1 MSTRSHIYLHTN
13 AYAQT
18 YKTNA
23 YKHTNTHT
31 RIYTMQYKSLIYD
44 FMFILLIKDSKIFLG
59 VCYNY
64 QYRVKKNKKN
74 KKIRYIIFQNVLL

>member
-23 YKHTNTHT
+23 YKHSHTQT
-31 RIYTMQYKSLIYD
+31 RIYTVQYKSLIYD
-44 FMFILLIKDSKIFLG
+44 FMFILSIKDSKIFLG
-59 VCYNY
+59 VGYNY
-64 QYRVKKNKKN
+64 KYRVK
-74 KKIRYIIFQNVLL
+74 I